1 MCRTRATSLLPSA
14 QKLARRRTSDRA
26 ETCLVALASPWS
38 VDSADPVPPPVREFG
53 WPRAA
58 AAPCCLFESVQP
70 VRRFGKRVAVGP
82 SEMVGTAGG
91 EQRGFGEVVVRD
103 DPHGVGAQLHGGCYR
118 YPDVVRIEAQVAAA
132 GAEQFGRLAK
142 VSVSARICSSVC
154 AGVGQ
159 GARCTASCCDVEGPV
174 SRFISSC
181 AGTVVGGR
189 PDTDRPRCQ
198 RPRAGPSSR
207 EVA

>member
-58 AAPCCLFESVQP
+58 AAPCCLFKSVQP
-70 VRRFGKRVAVGP
+70 VRRFGNRVAVGR
-82 SEMVGTAGG
+82 SEMVGAAGG

-118 YPDVVRIEAQVAAA
+118 YPGVVASRLRWPREARSNSAPGEGLGQCAHLFVGLCWCWPGCSLHGVVLRRRGPGKPLHQQLRRHSRGWPPGHRSAA
-132 GAEQFGRLAK
+132 L
-142 VSVSARICSSVC
+142 S
-154 AGVGQ
+154 
-159 GARCTASCCDVEGPV
+159 TTSC
-174 SRFISSC
+174 
-181 AGTVVGGR
+181 
-189 PDTDRPRCQ
+189 
-198 RPRAGPSSR
+198 RASSR
-207 EVA
+207 EVV